1 MFRSIPS
8 ATHDVRARR
17 GSTPR
22 LAGIGGSPAPAIPR
36 RRATL
41 AGLGVMLL
49 AGCATRS
56 PLPANMAAL
65 EPMREPEAPGPVAPL
80 EAAADPD
87 PRLYAREAGFLALS
101 LVDTPYRWGGNTPD
115 TGFDCSGLIVY
126 VFREA
131 AGLALPRTVAQLA
144 RVGERVST
152 MTARTGDLV
161 FFHTTGRYSHAGIY
175 VGSGRFVHA
184 PSAGGRVRLDGIAA
198 PWWRER
204 VAAIRRV

>member
-1 MFRSIPS
+1 MS
-8 ATHDVRARR
+8 ARLEHERR
-17 GSTPR
+17 PGFE
-22 LAGIGGSPAPAIPR
+22 R
-36 RRATL
+36 RH
-41 AGLGVMLL
+41 LL
-49 AGCATRS
+49 AALGA
-56 PLPANMAAL
+56 AAL
-65 EPMREPEAPGPVAPL
+65 SGCSILPSRDRSGRTEPYRQG
-80 EAAADPD
+80 
-87 PRLYAREAGFLALS
+87 RLSEVQARELTFLALS